1 MPGLHRPCWARC
13 ASFSQCQI
21 HWLLGQT
28 HSTHVQI
35 HDVWPARLLGALGR
49 SRQVLACS
57 REDRSLGASDFTAY
71 QWANL
76 SLPQMSSTQLLN
88 QYCWQAQGYT
98 GGGMCHNHIWTMT
111 LKAYIIPPFSSYV
124 TSFLIPGKMWAA
136 LWKYDN
142 SYISLWLFWPRC
154 SHINRTGGEG
164 SASLRKPLDHF
175 KSYVV
180 PSSYRSFFSFSMCC
194 QFLHIFAVFFFH
206 TFLVWIMKAFKN
218 NRRN

>member
-164 SASLRKPLDHF
+164 SAFYVNLWITLRVMWFLQVTDPFFLF
-175 KSYVV
+175 LCVAN
-180 PSSYRSFFSFSMCC
+180 SFI
-194 QFLHIFAVFFFH
+194 FLQSFFFH